1 MEGVG
6 LMQGFRRIA
15 VLTSLLATVVA
26 GCAAPVPMGAPVAPG
41 AVGALAQRI
50 DRLDPDLPK
59 PENRPVTML
68 SYVAMDDHLSDFATM
83 YLNALESTANPRV
96 NAIAFADFQGP
107 DTSFLFK
114 IQPDRDTNTVT
125 SPKSFLSPK
134 VKEVTANDPAN
145 VSAVV
150 NWAYNTH
157 PGQFKA
163 MTMFAHGG
171 GYLGLGTDET
181 QVGKGEPKQI
191 MSVAEFGDALRKGL
205 KGRKIDVMN
214 MLSCL
219 MGNVEYAYELKDS
232 VDVLIASEDSIYA
245 TPDTTSAFTAELQ
258 KQLGTGTPDA
268 RAIGK
273 KMAIFGNARSD
284 KTGYMTIAAVDLNKM
299 DELRRGVNVL
309 SNALLKAM
317 PANRAE
323 IVQAYDAVPKLQL
336 DDMGQRDLWAFCNQ
350 LQRVNNPSVRDA
362 AQGTKAALRQVIIH
376 ARDKEGPAAN
386 GLSIT
391 MPPREMLQQGWNKHP
406 LFTASLKSRFAKATA
421 WDSFIAEMA
430 K

>member
-1 MEGVG
+1 
-6 LMQGFRRIA
+6 MQGIRRIA
-15 VLTSLLATVVA
+15 VLSSLLAAVVA
-26 GCAAPVPMGAPVAPG
+26 GCAAPVPMGAIAGPG

-50 DRLDPDLPK
+50 DRLDPTLPK
-59 PENRPVTML
+59 AESRPVTML
-68 SYVAMDDHLSDFATM
+68 SYVAMDDHLNDFATM

-96 NAIAFADFQGP
+96 NAVAFADFQGP

-114 IQPDRDTNTVT
+114 IQPDRDINKVT

-145 VSAVV
+145 VTAVV

-157 PGQFKA
+157 PGQFQA

-171 GYLGLGTDET
+171 GFLGLGTDEY
-181 QVGKGEPKQI
+181 QPGKTDPNQMKQI
-191 MSVAEFGDALRKGL
+191 MSVSEFGDALRKGL
-205 KGRKIDVMN
+205 KGRKIELMN

-245 TPDTTSAFTAELQ
+245 TPDTTAAFTAELH
-258 KQLGTGTPDA
+258 KQLGAPNPDA
-268 RAIGK
+268 RVIGK
-273 KMAIFGNARSD
+273 RMAIFGNARHENS
-284 KTGYMTIAAVDLNKM
+284 GYLTIAAIDLTKL
-299 DELRRGVNVL
+299 DSLRQSVNVL
-309 SNALLKAM
+309 SNAMLRAM
-317 PANRAE
+317 PASKAE
-323 IVQAYDAVPKLQL
+323 IVKAYDAVPKLQL
-336 DDMGQRDLWAFCNQ
+336 DEMGQRDLWAFCNQ
-350 LQRVNNPSVRDA
+350 LQSVNNPNVRKA
-362 AQGTKAALRQVIIH
+362 ALDTKAALRQVIIH

-391 MPPREMLQQGWNKHP
+391 MPPRAIMKDWSKHP
-406 LFTASLKSRFAKATA
+406 LIQASLKSRFAKATS
-421 WDSFIAEMA
+421 WDSFIAAIAAITA

>member
-1 MEGVG
+1 
-6 LMQGFRRIA
+6 MQGFRRLA
-15 VLTSLLATVVA
+15 VFTSLLATVVA
-26 GCAAPVPMGAPVAPG
+26 GCAAPVPMGAALAPG
-41 AVGALAQRI
+41 AVGALSQRI
-50 DRLDPDLPK
+50 DRLNPTLPK

-68 SYVAMDDHLSDFATM
+68 SYVAMDDGLNDFALM

-96 NAIAFADFQGP
+96 NAVAFADLQG
-107 DTSFLFK
+107 DNSSFLYS
-114 IQPDRDTNTVT
+114 ITPDRDPKTVT
-125 SPKSFLSPK
+125 SPKSLLSPK

-150 NWAYNTH
+150 NWAYNTY

-181 QVGKGEPKQI
+181 QPGRKDLKQI
-191 MSVAEFGDALRKGL
+191 MSVSEFGDALRKGL
-205 KGRKIDVMN
+205 KGRKIELMN

-245 TPDTTSAFTAELQ
+245 TEDTTAAFTAELQ

-284 KTGYMTIAAVDLNKM
+284 STGYNTIAAIDLNKM

-309 SNALLKAM
+309 SNALLRAM
-317 PANRAE
+317 PASRAQ
-323 IVQAYDAVPKLQL
+323 IVEAYDAVPKLKL

-350 LQRVNNPSVRDA
+350 LQKVNNPTVREA
-362 AQGTKAALRQVIIH
+362 ALGTKAALRQVIIH

-391 MPPREMLQQGWNKHP
+391 MPPRQMLQGGLTKHP
-406 LFTASLKSRFAKATA
+406 LFQASLKSRFAKATA
-421 WDSFIAEMA
+421 WDTFIAEMA